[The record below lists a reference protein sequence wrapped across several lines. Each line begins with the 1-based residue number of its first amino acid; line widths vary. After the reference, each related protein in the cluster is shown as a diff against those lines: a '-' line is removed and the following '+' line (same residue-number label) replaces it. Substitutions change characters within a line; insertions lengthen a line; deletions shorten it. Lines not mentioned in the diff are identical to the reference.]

1 MCILCLQKI
10 IHLSYQDSCKKKK
23 KKPWMGWIFYVSESI
38 YGGVWAYKEL
48 LLTPTHG
55 GLLRKWRM
63 LGKMIH
69 KKSEEAI
76 HLSALRCSFSFT
88 PHPWDGTC
96 LHSSTAR
103 GRPGSGPP
111 VGDCSHTHLN
121 KQLSHVVMRDE
132 TTERHGSAAASWC
145 HRRDAKSPCWP
156 IVPQRVPLWMVA
168 GVWDTLLG
176 RRMMMDCRLPHHG
189 SCRGRGCAH
198 ALSTEDKSQQR
209 TIRYSGPPTCCRRIC
224 EGFSPAVATLQ
235 HLLDMCAKIF
245 CQFQTETSVRECR
258 RHGLSV
264 CWWMMDACVPPANGV
279 KRTPG
284 SFACFHG

>member
-1 MCILCLQKI
+1 MAPVCTHRLRVEGL
-10 IHLSYQDSCKKKK
+10 D
-23 KKPWMGWIFYVSESI
+23 P
-38 YGGVWAYKEL
+38 AL
-48 LLTPTHG
+48 L
-55 GLLRKWRM
+55 WV
-63 LGKMIH
+63 
-69 KKSEEAI
+69 
-76 HLSALRCSFSFT
+76 
-88 PHPWDGTC
+88 
-96 LHSSTAR
+96 TA
-103 GRPGSGPP
+103 
-111 VGDCSHTHLN
+111 HTHLN

-176 RRMMMDCRLPHHG
+176 RRMMDCRLPHHG
-189 SCRGRGCAH
+189 SCRGQGCAH

-224 EGFSPAVATLQ
+224 EGLSPTVATLQ

-258 RHGLSV
+258 RHVLSV
-264 CWWMMDACVPPANGV
+264 C
-279 KRTPG
+279 
-284 SFACFHG
+284 